1 MENDHKER
9 YDYAE
14 TLYEP
19 AIEDKKCFIKDEKP
33 PVVTGHDARW
43 SNSKGGRSTPNRA
56 DAPDG
61 ISGNWK

>member
-19 AIEDKKCFIKDEKP
+19 GLEERKCFMEDVKP
-33 PVVTGHDARW
+33 PIVTGHDDRFANR
-43 SNSKGGRSTPNRA
+43 KGGRSTPNSA
-56 DAPDG
+56 TAPDG

>member
-9 YDYAE
+9 FDYAE

-19 AIEDKKCFIKDEKP
+19 AVEDKKCSVEDVKP

-43 SNSKGGRSTPNRA
+43 RAAKGGRSAPDHA